1 MNWSIGNRIL
11 IVLAFFLLAF
21 VQKDVKVTQWE
32 IVKKRNNIT
41 VSSRENS
48 LSEVKEIR
56 AETTINTSLSS
67 LVYLIKHIEKQTE
80 WAYAIME
87 AKVVRKYSNFH
98 WVAYTMTDAP
108 WPVDDRDCVTDVA
121 MRQFSDSSIYINSY
135 EVDSIIKPKKDVVR
149 IPMIKAHWLLTPI
162 SAHKTRVRFQIL
174 LELGGSVPSWV
185 VNLFI
190 ETGPYNTLRD
200 FKEEVEKEKYQKIKL
215 PYIKQP

>member
-1 MNWSIGNRIL
+1 MKWNIRNRNL
-11 IVLAFFLLAF
+11 IILAFFLLSF

-32 IVKKRNNIT
+32 TVKKRNNIT
-41 VSSRENS
+41 VYSRENS
-48 LSEVKEIR
+48 LSEIKEIR

-67 LVYLIKHIEKQTE
+67 LVYLIKHIERQTD
-80 WAYAIME
+80 WAYSIKE
-87 AKVVRKYSNFH
+87 AKVVRHYSNFH

-108 WPVDDRDCVTDVA
+108 WPVDDRDCVTDVI
-121 MRQFSDSSIYINSY
+121 MRQLSDSTIYIKSY
-135 EVDSIIKPKKDVVR
+135 VVDSILKPKKDVVR

-162 SAHKTRVRFQIL
+162 NDHKTSVRFQIL

-200 FKEEVEKEKYQKIKL
+200 FKKEVEKEKYKKIKL